1 MENKEDI
8 SIKNNNDDQ
17 INQDISYIDTS
28 KDEEILEN
36 DINTYDN
43 DKEEDNKKNN
53 QLTYKAQSIVTML
66 CSTGKIIKSQ
76 LNAAKIQAEK
86 TKKSVLQCLIEMD
99 FITEEEVQEIIN
111 KNSGNTEEEIKKKT
125 LLNIDINTKLLSRVP
140 ISFIKYNKILPLKE
154 ENGTIIV
161 AGVNKYD
168 IILIDKLST
177 FFGNKPVKI
186 IQYST
191 TDILEAIDKQCNSS
205 NIDDLSDIMSQKN
218 SILDIAGEESLNES
232 EVVKFID
239 TLIKE
244 AIRMRASDIHIE
256 PEEYFVRIRYRIDG
270 ILFQKTIVHKNYWSA
285 ICVRLKVLSGMNIA
299 ESRRPQDAAI
309 TMEINERKVDFRVS
323 SIPTIYGENFV
334 LRILDK
340 QQNLTELS
348 TLGYSEHNLNL
359 IKLAIQKPEGITI
372 ATGPTGSGKTTTL
385 YSILSKINTIEKNI
399 MTLEDPVEYRMNL
412 LRQSEMNDKIG
423 FNFAAGLRSL
433 LRQDPDII
441 FLGEIRDQ
449 ETAENA
455 IRASITGHQVFSTLH
470 TNCAIAAIN
479 RLIDMGIPPYMLS
492 GNLNAVISQRL
503 VRMLCPN
510 CKQEIPLSETIKTAF
525 GLDKDKYYAQYKP
538 VGCSKCN
545 NIGYKGRS
553 AVSEVLFVNDNMN
566 MVIAE
571 NPTLK
576 QATDAALQEGFIP
589 IAQDCI
595 EKLIK
600 GYTSWSDICRVVD
613 MTKYIQN
620 FNGETL

>member
-1 MENKEDI
+1 MENKENI
-8 SIKNNNDDQ
+8 INNNNNDDK
-17 INQDISYIDTS
+17 INKDINDIDVS
-28 KDEEILEN
+28 KDEEVLEHDTNIYNSN
-36 DINTYDN
+36 D
-43 DKEEDNKKNN
+43 ESAKNN
-53 QLTYKAQSIVTML
+53 NSTYKAQSIVTIL
-66 CSTGKIIKSQ
+66 CGTGKIIKSQ

-86 TKKSVLQCLIEMD
+86 TKKSVLQCLIEMN
-99 FITEEEVQEIIN
+99 FITEQEVQEIIN
-111 KNSGNTEEEIKKKT
+111 KNSGSTEEEIKKKT
-125 LLNIDINTKLLSRVP
+125 LLNIDISSKLLSQVP

-191 TDILEAIDKQCNSS
+191 TDILQAIDKQCNSS
-205 NIDDLSDIMSQKN
+205 NLDDLSDIMSQKN
-218 SILDIAGEESLNES
+218 SILDITGEESLNES

-256 PEEYFVRIRYRIDG
+256 PEEFFVRIRYRIDG

-348 TLGYSEHNLNL
+348 TLGYSEYNLNL

-441 FLGEIRDQ
+441 FLGEIRDK

-470 TNCAIAAIN
+470 TNCAIASIN

-503 VRMLCPN
+503 VRTLCPY
-510 CKQEIPLSETIKTAF
+510 CKKEIPLSETIKNAF

-553 AVSEVLFVNDNMN
+553 AVAEVLFVNDNIN

-589 IAQDCI
+589 IAKDCI
-595 EKLIK
+595 DKLIK

-613 MTKYIQN
+613 MTKYIQK